1 MADPRD
7 DNMDDAMMDIIND
20 GNEVQYDGADENPD
34 GIDDGS
40 QYLNPDLYEEEENI
54 MQDNASEVYIQSL
67 MYIYMELKMIS
78 FFV

>member
-54 MQDNASEVYIQSL
+54 VQDNAGEVYIQSL
-67 MYIYMELKMIS
+67 MYIYMEFKMIS

>member
-40 QYLNPDLYEEEENI
+40 RYLNPDLYEEE
-54 MQDNASEVYIQSL
+54 
-67 MYIYMELKMIS
+67 
-78 FFV
+78 